1 MPDGAVGPG
10 LILVDAEGAD
20 EGIASFIAAMGAFRH
35 FAHENAPRR
44 FDRTHLALGARQQR
58 SHL

>member
-35 FAHENAPRR
+35 FAHENAPPKV
-44 FDRTHLALGARQQR
+44 
-58 SHL
+58 